1 MANSVIQG
9 LINIIDK
16 PAIFIDLN
24 YVIVAVNNAYRDTYQ
39 TPIELG
45 TSTCFAISHKSSK
58 PCDQMGEAC
67 PMTECKKTSK
77 PTSVVHIHDTH
88 LGKQY
93 CDIVMKPIFD
103 ENDVLMGFVEIL
115 DKIDFASVKA
125 QKNKMLGQSD
135 AFKTLINK
143 VNRAAKTE
151 ISVLL
156 QGETGTGKE
165 LVARALHDASPRKGK
180 AFIVIECSGLPEQL
194 FESELFGHEKGAF
207 TGATSQKK
215 GLVEIV
221 EGGTLFFDEIGD
233 VPLNMQVKLLRLI
246 ETQSFRAVGSLRQ
259 KRTDFRLICASHKNL
274 LDMVEKGE
282 FRKDLYYRI
291 ATFPISLPSLKT
303 RQTDIALLAKFFL
316 QHSEFKEKRFS
327 DDALKKLEQY
337 AYPGNIRE
345 LKSIVLQAAIMADDE
360 VIYDSD
366 VAIESTFNSPNTR
379 ILSPTLAKP
388 VDSKAFDVVS
398 LECAEQSYLKK
409 AVEHFQG
416 NTEELALKLGISSR
430 TLYRKLRKYAIS
442 FTSKTSNTK

>member
-1 MANSVIQG
+1 MI
-9 LINIIDK
+9 
-16 PAIFIDLN
+16 
-24 YVIVAVNNAYRDTYQ
+24 
-39 TPIELG
+39 
-45 TSTCFAISHKSSK
+45 
-58 PCDQMGEAC
+58 
-67 PMTECKKTSK
+67 ECKKTNK

-93 CDIVMKPIFD
+93 CDIVMKPIFN

-135 AFKTLINK
+135 AFKALLNK

-165 LVARALHDASPRKGK
+165 LVARALHDASRRKDK
-180 AFIVIECSGLPEQL
+180 PFIVIECSGLPEQL

-259 KRTDFRLICASHKNL
+259 KRTDFRLVCASHKNL
-274 LDMVEKGE
+274 LEMVEKGE

-291 ATFPISLPSLKT
+291 ATFPINLPSLQS
-303 RQTDIALLAKFFL
+303 RQADIALLAKFFL
-316 QHSEFKEKRFS
+316 KHSEFKDKQFSEAALEKL
-327 DDALKKLEQY
+327 AQY

-345 LKSIVLQAAIMADDE
+345 LKSIVLQAAILADDD
-360 VIYDSD
+360 VIYDTD
-366 VAIESTFNSPNTR
+366 VPFEITANLQPTAESNADLTQPNYGKVFEV
-379 ILSPTLAKP
+379 L
-388 VDSKAFDVVS
+388 S
-398 LECAEQSYLKK
+398 LEHAEQSYLTKT
-409 AVEHFQG
+409 VEQFQG
-416 NTEELALKLGISSR
+416 STEELALKLGVSSR
-430 TLYRKLRKYAIS
+430 TLYRKLTKYGLS
-442 FTSKTSNTK
+442 FANKK

>member
-45 TSTCFAISHKSSK
+45 KSTCFAISHKASK

-67 PMTECKKTSK
+67 PMLECKKTNK

-103 ENDVLMGFVEIL
+103 ENDILMGFVEIL

-135 AFKTLINK
+135 AFKALINK

-165 LVARALHDASPRKGK
+165 LVARALHDASRRKDK
-180 AFIVIECSGLPEQL
+180 PFIVIECSGLPEQL

-259 KRTDFRLICASHKNL
+259 KRTDFRLVCASHKNL
-274 LDMVEKGE
+274 LEMVEKGE

-291 ATFPISLPSLKT
+291 ATFPINLPSLKA
-303 RQTDIALLAKFFL
+303 RQADIALLAKFFL
-316 QHSEFKEKRFS
+316 KHSEFKDKQFS
-327 DDALKKLEQY
+327 EAALKKLAQY

-345 LKSIVLQAAIMADDE
+345 LKSIVLQAAILADDD
-360 VIYDSD
+360 VIYDTD
-366 VAIESTFNSPNTR
+366 IPFENTAN
-379 ILSPTLAKP
+379 LQHTAKP
-388 VDSKAFDVVS
+388 NADLAQLNYDKVFDVIS
-398 LECAEQSYLKK
+398 LEQAEQSYLKK
-409 AVEHFQG
+409 AIEHFQG
-416 NTEELALKLGISSR
+416 STEELALKFGVSSR
-430 TLYRKLRKYAIS
+430 TLYRKLTKYGLS
-442 FTSKTSNTK
+442 LTSKNS